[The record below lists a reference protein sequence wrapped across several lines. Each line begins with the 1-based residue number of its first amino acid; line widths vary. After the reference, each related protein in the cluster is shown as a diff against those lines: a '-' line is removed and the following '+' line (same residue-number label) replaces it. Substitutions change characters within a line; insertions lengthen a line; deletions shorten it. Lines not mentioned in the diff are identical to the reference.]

1 MNIFFK
7 IGIPSWEESESWGDF
22 HLVKAMGKELE
33 KKGHHCTIQILPE
46 WKGSADCL
54 SDITIH
60 VKGLSRYKP
69 KHGPLNIMWLI
80 SHPDKVKIRELK
92 RYDVILVASRPY
104 ARQLQGKIDVPV
116 YTLLQFAD
124 SGLMYPEPEPDLACQ
139 LLFLGNSRRVRR
151 QIIDDL
157 LPTEFDL
164 HVWGA
169 DWEGIIPKRYI
180 KGQYFPYENARKLYS
195 NACIVL
201 NDHWEDMKRHGFINN
216 RIFDA
221 LACRAF
227 VLSDRC
233 EDLNNLLHGGVIT
246 YQGKRDLHEKV
257 KHFLSHESERKKIA
271 SQGYEMV
278 LKQHSLSSGV
288 NNLRHIIHKTVNQ
301 AGDIVS

>member
-7 IGIPSWEESESWGDF
+7 IGVPSWEETKSWGDF

-33 KKGHHCTIQILPE
+33 KRGHTCTIQVLPE
-46 WKGSADCL
+46 WKGSADRL

-69 KHGPLNIMWLI
+69 KRGPLNIMWLI
-80 SHPDKVKIRELK
+80 SHPDKVKARELK
-92 RYDVILVASRPY
+92 RYDSILVASRPY
-104 ARQLQGKIDVPV
+104 ARQLQEKVDVPV

-124 SGLMYPEPEPDLACQ
+124 CDLMYPESDPDLACQ
-139 LLFLGNSRRVRR
+139 ILFLGNSRRVRR

-169 DWEGIIPKRYI
+169 DWEGIIPERYI
-180 KGQYFPYENARKLYS
+180 KGRYFPYEDARKLYS

-201 NDHWEDMKRHGFINN
+201 NDHWEDMRRHGFINN

-227 VLSDRC
+227 VVSDRC
-233 EDLNNLLHGGVIT
+233 EDLNDLLHKGVVT
-246 YQGKRDLHEKV
+246 YQGKRDLYEKIT
-257 KHFLSHESERKKIA
+257 HFLSHESERRQIA
-271 SQGYEMV
+271 ARGYEMV
-278 LKQHSLSSGV
+278 LKQYSVFSGADNLLCTIHTTLKQTGKMSS
-288 NNLRHIIHKTVNQ
+288 
-301 AGDIVS
+301 